1 MRPTTE
7 LASLR
12 VPQEKLLEIV
22 NIIYAIYDPPGLSDH
37 RAQSSF
43 FVPSFLPFR
52 SFCEQLGVDAP
63 LLPHYK
69 RCHSGGDI
77 AAAFLCRHITPC
89 YSRSGRNPGTE
100 MANTKSAKKATRKI
114 ARRTEV
120 NKARRSRMRTSLRR
134 VEDAIASGNKA
145 AAKSALVAAE
155 PALMRAARTGI
166 IHKKSASRKVS
177 RLTLRIAKLGN

>member
-1 MRPTTE
+1 MQSTI
-7 LASLR
+7 AC
-12 VPQEKLLEIV
+12 
-22 NIIYAIYDPPGLSDH
+22 LSDH